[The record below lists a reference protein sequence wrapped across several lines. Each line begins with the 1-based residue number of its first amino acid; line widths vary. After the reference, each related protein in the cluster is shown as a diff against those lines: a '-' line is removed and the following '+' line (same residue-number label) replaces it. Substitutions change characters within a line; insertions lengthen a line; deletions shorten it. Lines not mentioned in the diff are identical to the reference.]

1 MKFLDVARAF
11 KAVAVGLVMAA
22 GFTNA
27 ALARECKS
35 EPVVAEGA
43 PALSK
48 NLGAYQNSLFA
59 WRKAV
64 ADKVGS
70 EFNSWRYADARTV
83 DCNEVK
89 TDKGPRWVCTR
100 KALPCKDTLS
110 TVISG
115 EKLSKFACKDAGISS
130 YGRREATEA
139 EAIEQAKWAW
149 RIDARK
155 SYGESWA
162 KWDNA
167 SDADH
172 DCRKIGSKYQ
182 CIGVATPCKPK

>member
-1 MKFLDVARAF
+1 MKSLDVARLV
-11 KAVAVGLVMAA
+11 KAVAVGLVLSAGIAGAA
-22 GFTNA
+22 S
-27 ALARECKS
+27 ARECKS
-35 EPVVAEGA
+35 EPITAEGA

-64 ADKVGS
+64 ADKVGG

-89 TDKGPRWVCTR
+89 TDKGKRWVCKR
-100 KALPCKDTLS
+100 KAIPCKDTLS
-110 TVISG
+110 TVLSG
-115 EKLSKFACKDAGISS
+115 EKLSKSVCKDASVS
-130 YGRREATEA
+130 AYGRREAKEA

-149 RIDARK
+149 RLDVRK
-155 SYGESWA
+155 KYDESWA

-167 SDADH
+167 KGSDF
-172 DCRKIGSKYQ
+172 DCRKIGSKFQ
-182 CIGVATPCKPK
+182 CIGDATPCKPK